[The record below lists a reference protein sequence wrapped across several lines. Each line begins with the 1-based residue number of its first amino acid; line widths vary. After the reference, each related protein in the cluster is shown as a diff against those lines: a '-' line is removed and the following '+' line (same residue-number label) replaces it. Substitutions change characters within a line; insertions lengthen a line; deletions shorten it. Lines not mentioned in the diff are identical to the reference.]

1 MKHDSTDITD
11 DFKRQTEDRSK
22 HVAPGLMFDSKK
34 KLCDK
39 IYPENRCVDGISRER
54 RQVQKA

>member
-1 MKHDSTDITD
+1 
-11 DFKRQTEDRSK
+11 
-22 HVAPGLMFDSKK
+22 MFDSKE

-39 IYPENRCVDGISRER
+39 IYPEKSCVDGISRER